1 MFTTADQFS
10 NATKASIDA
19 QIAAMNDFANKTLHS
34 MAELVELNI
43 ATAKASLEHSSAAA
57 QQILSAKDAQEVFA
71 LTSSQAQPNAEKA
84 LAYGRHVASIRTAA
98 IAHQFGVNPGAAFLG
113 VLVFFEHHDTSAL
126 PQHKTVTVFV
136 PRA

>member
-1 MFTTADQFS
+1 MGVCQSKPRENRPNVSFFTGNILEMAMSARGHDHFCCAAQKILDSRVEARKIWFVATHKARASTKINPTTRRKAMFSTADQFS

-57 QQILSAKDAQEVFA
+57 QQIL
-71 LTSSQAQPNAEKA
+71 
-84 LAYGRHVASIRTAA
+84 
-98 IAHQFGVNPGAAFLG
+98 
-113 VLVFFEHHDTSAL
+113 
-126 PQHKTVTVFV
+126 
-136 PRA
+136 